1 MADTYAHRPMKII
14 PFYLTFI
21 LTLVFLQLSCTNGTP
36 SESGFSF
43 RDPEDTSTRVV
54 ERYKYFIDTPVCTEE
69 GVSGVYKGVEFVDW
83 EYAYKL
89 NLTGRDIAHNYSNVI
104 CRYVGDHLKELYR
117 KGNYS
122 KVDLKHIRMTT
133 RGMGDGDRYVEYRIY
148 LPLIRVSKRN
158 AMTGFDHSGGW
169 GHTPDLKKRKKDLLK
184 GKIVK
189 RKKLYISPLYKTPEG
204 LEEYWIQW
212 QHADLQ

>member
-1 MADTYAHRPMKII
+1 MRIR
-14 PFYLTFI
+14 FI
-21 LTLVFLQLSCTNGTP
+21 YFLGLLCVFLLQMGCGQSTNQQ
-36 SESGFSF
+36 EGFTF

-54 ERYKYFIDTPVCTEE
+54 ERYRYFIDTPVCTEE

-89 NLTGRDIAHNYSNVI
+89 HLTGTDIAHNYSNFM
-104 CRYVGDHLKELYR
+104 CKYVGDHLKDLYR
-117 KGNYS
+117 QGKYS

-133 RGMGDGDRYVEYRIY
+133 RGMGDGDRYVEYRVYI
-148 LPLIRVSKRN
+148 PLIRVRKQK

-212 QHADLQ
+212 QHTELQ